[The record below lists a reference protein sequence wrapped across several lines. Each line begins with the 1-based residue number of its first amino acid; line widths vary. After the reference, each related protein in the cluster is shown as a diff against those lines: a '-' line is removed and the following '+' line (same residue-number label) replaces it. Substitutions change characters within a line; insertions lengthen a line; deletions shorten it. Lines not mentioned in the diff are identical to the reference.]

1 MLSVVPLYS
10 TARAKVIITANK
22 GVVGGQHLP
31 LKATVDFNL
40 KKIMIVIKYCLCIL
54 EYKKRPLY
62 RVVGCLLFMGCF
74 KY

>member
-40 KKIMIVIKYCLCIL
+40 KKIMID
-54 EYKKRPLY
+54 
-62 RVVGCLLFMGCF
+62 GN
-74 KY
+74 